1 MDNTAQH
8 FDMYKT
14 CAGFSIQPFLILQC
28 QRRRKH
34 TMMKWTIIFV
44 SLAGLLASCEYEQA
58 DKLAAVKPGVYKGQ
72 FIRSSPYAK
81 FSPAQVTIEF
91 TGDRFTGQSDVIKYP
106 AICSG
111 TFRVEGN
118 EIIFNNECFFTADF
132 DWTLILQ
139 GNYQYQVKDNQLE
152 ITRIQNEVT
161 DRYVL
166 VRQ

>member
-1 MDNTAQH
+1 M
-8 FDMYKT
+8 KRV
-14 CAGFSIQPFLILQC
+14 IIL
-28 QRRRKH
+28 
-34 TMMKWTIIFV
+34 MI
-44 SLAGLLASCEYEQA
+44 LAGLLASCEYEQI
-58 DKLAAVKPGVYKGQ
+58 DTIETVKPGIYKGQ
-72 FIRSSPYAK
+72 FIRSSSYSK
-81 FSPAQVTIEF
+81 YSPAQVSIEF
-91 TGDRFTGQSDVIKYP
+91 NDDHFTGQSEVINYP

-118 EIIFNNECFFTADF
+118 EIIFNKQCFFTADF

-152 ITRIQNEVT
+152 IARIQNEVT